1 MHRLS
6 LDASPSKPRRTRQ
19 QEAKFAPVDAER
31 LTVHHDGAVVRAI
44 GEVDASTC
52 SKLDEML
59 FTLDGSQPAFVDL
72 SAVTFMDSS
81 GLRVLI
87 AHHHARADETCR
99 LKIVNP
105 SLTVRRL
112 LEITGLEA
120 LCVE

>member
-1 MHRLS
+1 
-6 LDASPSKPRRTRQ
+6 
-19 QEAKFAPVDAER
+19 VDGDER
-31 LTVHHDGAVVRAI
+31 LTVHEDGGVVRVL

-59 FTLDGSQPAFVDL
+59 FTLDGSKPASVDL

-87 AHHHARADETCR
+87 GHHHLRGDDR
-99 LKIVNP
+99 FGLNIVNP
-105 SLTVRRL
+105 SRPVRRL

-120 LCVE
+120 VLRVESE